1 SPLDCCYC
9 LSMRLS
15 SRYFLWSV
23 FALFTTASLLAADTT
38 SAPAGGTEG
47 DKAWKELVKAMQPPM
62 PPAEWQGH
70 PSPEQLEEFHK
81 QQGEIA
87 GKAAE
92 KAREFYTKFPNH
104 PKAAEARKDEVNL
117 LQVAVQRGNTNQTAV
132 LEAREKERLNDP
144 SLSEDERY
152 RLRIDSVRRGM
163 MANRSD
169 EAASRAFSEKSAREL
184 IKDFPKKDAGYELL
198 LQVAGE
204 SDPKKSAA
212 IAKELAAGDA
222 PKEVKERA
230 EGLLRKMEALGKPLP
245 IKFTS
250 VDGREVDLT
259 KMEGK
264 VVLIDF
270 WATWCGP
277 CVGEIPNVKKAYEKL
292 HPKGFEI
299 VGISFDTDKSKLSQ
313 FVEKQEMTWPQYFD
327 GKQWG
332 NKFGQEYGINS
343 IPAMWLLDK
352 KGLLRDMNARG
363 SLEEKVEKLLAE

>member
-1 SPLDCCYC
+1 
-9 LSMRLS
+9 MRLS